1 VTIRNIYVIGKRR
14 AGPVAANG
22 ADVDDVMGNF
32 EALGTSTGKVQHCE
46 TEKLAKYLVVFERS
60 VMPLLVNYALCFARQ
75 LILSATEIRPI
86 PPPVDGVSVRR

>member
-1 VTIRNIYVIGKRR
+1 MTIRNIYVIGKRR

-46 TEKLAKYLVVFERS
+46 QKTCKDLVVFERS

-75 LILSATEIRPI
+75 FILSATEIRPI
-86 PPPVDGVSVRR
+86 PLR